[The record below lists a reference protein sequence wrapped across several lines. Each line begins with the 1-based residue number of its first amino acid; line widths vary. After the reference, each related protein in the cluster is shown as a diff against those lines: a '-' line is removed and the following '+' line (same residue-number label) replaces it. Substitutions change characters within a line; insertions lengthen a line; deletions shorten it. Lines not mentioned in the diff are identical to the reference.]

1 MIKTLAI
8 KDYILIDKIKIQF
21 ESGLNIITG
30 ETGVGKSIIIDA
42 MNLLIGEKASTD
54 IIRSGSEKAII
65 EGIFDV
71 SDNQNVINFLGENNY
86 DISDE
91 LIIRREIL
99 RKGTSRSFINDSP
112 ASLSHLKELGK
123 FLIDLHGQ
131 HEHQSLLRTETHIHL
146 LDNFGNLEKLIDEY
160 RTYYF
165 KLKELFAKLD
175 ELKNIESSTKEKK
188 DLYEFQA
195 KEIDAVNPKPNEI
208 DELQNKLNILENSER
223 LYEAT
228 SRIYETLYESEF
240 AVYDQLIKV
249 RNLIDDLSRIDKTFS
264 ELKNDISSA
273 ISIVDELA
281 KFIQSYNSRIE
292 FNPELLEE
300 YRERLGSLILLAK
313 KYGGSLEA
321 VIEHRNKIEKE
332 LQLAENFEEEIQ
344 KIEDEIEDV
353 RKLCSD
359 AAVRLSEKR
368 REVAEKIS
376 KSIVTILKDLGIN
389 NAKFDVVF
397 RNKKSDNPRS
407 FVKLGNEYYEATPF
421 GFDDVE
427 FYISTNPGEELK
439 PLAKVASGGEISR
452 IMLALKTILAK
463 SDKLPLMVF
472 DEIDVG
478 ISGRIAQKVGKALR
492 NLSEYH
498 QIIAIT
504 HLPQIAGFANAHYVV
519 EKKIKDGRAI
529 STIRKL
535 NDEERVYEIAKL
547 ISGEEITP
555 ASLESAKELI
565 YNSN

>member
-1 MIKTLAI
+1 MIKTLTI
-8 KDYILIDKIKIQF
+8 KDYILIDKITIHF
-21 ESGLNIITG
+21 DSGLNIITG
-30 ETGVGKSIIIDA
+30 ETGVGKSIIVDA

-54 IIRSGSEKAII
+54 VIRTGSEKAII
-65 EGIFDV
+65 EGVFDV
-71 SDNQNVINFLGENNY
+71 SDNQNVINFLGDNDF
-86 DISDE
+86 DIGDE

-99 RKGTSRSFINDSP
+99 KKGTSRSFINDSP
-112 ASLSHLKELGK
+112 ATLSHLKELGK
-123 FLIDLHGQ
+123 FIIDLHGQ

-146 LDNFGNLEKLIDEY
+146 LDNFGNLEKLIEEY
-160 RTYYF
+160 RQHYYNLKKAF
-165 KLKELFAKLD
+165 EKLEY
-175 ELKNIESSTKEKK
+175 LKNIEKTSREKK

-195 KEIDAVNPKPNEI
+195 KEIDAINPKPNEI
-208 DELQNKLNILENSER
+208 EEIKTKLNILENSER
-223 LYEAT
+223 LYEST

-240 AVYDQLIKV
+240 AIYDQLIKV
-249 RNLIDDLSRIDKTFS
+249 RNLIDELAKIDKTFS

-273 ISIVDELA
+273 ITVVDEIA

-313 KYGGSLEA
+313 KYGGSLDA
-321 VIEHRNKIEKE
+321 VIEHRNKIEEE
-332 LQLAENFEEEIQ
+332 LKLVENFEEEIH
-344 KIEDEIEDV
+344 KLEEEIEFE

-376 KSIVTILKDLGIN
+376 KSIVSILKELGIN

-397 RNKKSDNPRS
+397 RNKKTENPYA
-407 FVKLGNEYYEATPF
+407 FVKLGSEYFVATPD
-421 GFDDVE
+421 GFDEVE

-439 PLAKVASGGEISR
+439 PLTKVASGGEISR

-478 ISGRIAQKVGKALR
+478 ISGRIAQKVGKSLK
-492 NLSEYH
+492 NLSEFH

-504 HLPQIAGFANAHYVV
+504 HLPQIAGFSDTHFVV
-519 EKKIKDGRAI
+519 DKKVKDGRAI
-529 STIRKL
+529 TTIKKL
-535 NDEERVYEIAKL
+535 SEEEKIYEVAKL
-547 ISGEEITP
+547 ISGEEVTP
-555 ASLESAKELI
+555 ASIESAKELI

>member
-1 MIKTLAI
+1 MIKTLTI
-8 KDYILIDKIKIQF
+8 KDYILIDKITIHF
-21 ESGLNIITG
+21 DSGLNIITG
-30 ETGVGKSIIIDA
+30 ETGVGKSIIVDA

-54 IIRSGSEKAII
+54 VIRTGSEKAII
-65 EGIFDV
+65 EGVFDV
-71 SDNQNVINFLGENNY
+71 SDNQNVINFLGDNDF
-86 DISDE
+86 DIGDE

-99 RKGTSRSFINDSP
+99 KKGTSRSFINDSP
-112 ASLSHLKELGK
+112 ATLSHLKELGK
-123 FLIDLHGQ
+123 FIIDLHGQ

-146 LDNFGNLEKLIDEY
+146 LDNFGNLEKLIEEY
-160 RTYYF
+160 RQHYYNLKKAF
-165 KLKELFAKLD
+165 EKLEY
-175 ELKNIESSTKEKK
+175 LKNIEKTSREKK

-195 KEIDAVNPKPNEI
+195 KEIDAINPKPNEI
-208 DELQNKLNILENSER
+208 EEIKTKLNILENSER
-223 LYEAT
+223 LYEST

-240 AVYDQLIKV
+240 AIYDQLIKV
-249 RNLIDDLSRIDKTFS
+249 RNLIDELAKIDKTFS

-273 ISIVDELA
+273 ITVVDEIA

-300 YRERLGSLILLAK
+300 YRERLGSLVLLAK
-313 KYGGSLEA
+313 KYGGSLDA
-321 VIEHRNKIEKE
+321 VIEHRNKIEEE
-332 LQLAENFEEEIQ
+332 LKLVENFEEEIH
-344 KIEDEIEDV
+344 KLEEEIEFE

-376 KSIVTILKDLGIN
+376 KSIVSILKELGIN

-397 RNKKSDNPRS
+397 RNKKTENPYA
-407 FVKLGNEYYEATPF
+407 FVKLGSEYFVATPD
-421 GFDDVE
+421 GFDEVE

-439 PLAKVASGGEISR
+439 PLTKVASGGEISR

-478 ISGRIAQKVGKALR
+478 ISGRIAQKVGKALK
-492 NLSEYH
+492 NLSEFH

-504 HLPQIAGFANAHYVV
+504 HLPQIAGFSDTHFVV
-519 EKKIKDGRAI
+519 DKKVKDGRAI
-529 STIRKL
+529 TTIKKL
-535 NDEERVYEIAKL
+535 SEEEKIYEVAKL
-547 ISGEEITP
+547 ISGEEVTP
-555 ASLESAKELI
+555 ASIESAKELI